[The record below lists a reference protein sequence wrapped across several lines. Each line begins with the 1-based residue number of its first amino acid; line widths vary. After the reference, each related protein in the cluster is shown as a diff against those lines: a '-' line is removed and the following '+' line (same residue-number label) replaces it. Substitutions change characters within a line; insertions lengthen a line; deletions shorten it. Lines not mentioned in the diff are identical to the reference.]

1 MMDVT
6 EISSRLKV
14 SKIMVYRYINTH
26 EIKPVTKKGRTN
38 FYDTKAF
45 QTISKGLSREIKT
58 NDETNDNHIETKD
71 NHIETKDTNKDQK
84 SCNNNDNDLII
95 EIMRNEIE
103 TKNEQ
108 IRELNSINKELTV
121 ALHQQQ
127 QLLLYE
133 QQKTTQLLEQTQ
145 KEPESKWWQ
154 FWK

>member
-38 FYDTKAF
+38 FYDNKAF
-45 QTISKGLSREIKT
+45 HTISKGLSRKIET
-58 NDETNDNHIETKD
+58 NDETNDNQ
-71 NHIETKDTNKDQK
+71 IETKDTDRSEK
-84 SCNNNDNDLII
+84 SFNASDNDLII

-108 IRELNSINKELTV
+108 IRELSSMNKELTV

-133 QQKTTQLLEQTQ
+133 QQKTTQLLEQTN
-145 KEPESKWWQ
+145 KKPESKWWQ

>member
-6 EISSRLKV
+6 EISSRFKV

-38 FYDTKAF
+38 FYDNKAF
-45 QTISKGLSREIKT
+45 HTISKGLSR
-58 NDETNDNHIETKD
+58 
-71 NHIETKDTNKDQK
+71 
-84 SCNNNDNDLII
+84 
-95 EIMRNEIE
+95 EIE

-108 IRELNSINKELTV
+108 IRELSSINKELTV
-121 ALHQQQ
+121 AFHQQQ

>member
-1 MMDVT
+1 MIDVT

-38 FYDTKAF
+38 FYDNKAF
-45 QTISKGLSREIKT
+45 QTISKGLSREI
-58 NDETNDNHIETKD
+58 ETNNEINDNQ
-71 NHIETKDTNKDQK
+71 IETKDTDKDQK

-108 IRELNSINKELTV
+108 IRELSSINKELTV

-133 QQKTTQLLEQTQ
+133 QQKTTQLLEQTHT
-145 KEPESKWWQ
+145 KTESKWWQ

>member
-1 MMDVT
+1 MIDVT

-38 FYDTKAF
+38 FYDNKAF
-45 QTISKGLSREIKT
+45 QTISKGLSREI
-58 NDETNDNHIETKD
+58 ETNNEINDNQ
-71 NHIETKDTNKDQK
+71 IETKDTDKDQK

-108 IRELNSINKELTV
+108 IRELSSINKELTV

-145 KEPESKWWQ
+145 KKTESKWWQ